1 MNLPGRFG
9 DEELMKKFVMA
20 TAIAVASLVGALAVW
35 LWERQPW
42 LDPPT
47 VGATAAFAES
57 ADCLFRYG
65 NAFAG
70 RDQGVRLDN
79 DKVASCFPRQTAAT
93 KKALIAC
100 FNTYERN
107 HPNHPGWPEENMR
120 RCTWDGL
127 TEVPAPFSFGKA
139 VAVPAIPRAG
149 RRFVLEVGVTGSD
162 SAADEADT
170 AIKTGTLDVFV
181 LIDGAHGVYT
191 PLSFTEGLHADGKI
205 HVSFTVPKTADGMR
219 LTIKLTIAPDTP
231 TGTKIVHFTVR
242 R

>member
-1 MNLPGRFG
+1 VSHFALRTAAASVLGTVDLVAITLRSTPSSDRLLRTWAGPAVAPIMNLLGRFE
-9 DEELMKKFVMA
+9 DEQLMKKFVIA

-47 VGATAAFAES
+47 VGATATFGES

-79 DKVASCFPRQTAAT
+79 DKVASCFPKQTAAK

-127 TEVPAPFSFGKA
+127 TAVPAPFGFGKA
-139 VAVPAIPRAG
+139 VAVPAVPRAG
-149 RRFVLEVGVTGSD
+149 RRFVLK
-162 SAADEADT
+162 SA
-170 AIKTGTLDVFV
+170 
-181 LIDGAHGVYT
+181 
-191 PLSFTEGLHADGKI
+191 
-205 HVSFTVPKTADGMR
+205 
-219 LTIKLTIAPDTP
+219 
-231 TGTKIVHFTVR
+231 
-242 R
+242 